1 VTLGFGRLRTREELA
16 ANEAIAVGRPS
27 TPEFPA
33 GFAEPKELVDAVL
46 RAERIVAEAREQAG
60 QIVERARAEVR
71 ELEARLT
78 FEARAEAN
86 AAVAAQTLALAAR
99 EARADELG
107 LERAIGLARI
117 LAERLLGEAL
127 ALDPS
132 RVVALA
138 ETALAEAR
146 GARRVVLVANPE
158 DVPALER
165 AREHGKLS
173 QVMRIVPSG
182 ERARGALR
190 VESEIG
196 VLDAALAPQLDRL
209 TERLRESSFR

>member
-16 ANEAIAVGRPS
+16 ANEAIAVGKR
-27 TPEFPA
+27 TAPEFPA

-46 RAERIVAEAREQAG
+46 RAERIVAEASEQAR

-165 AREHGKLS
+165 AREYGNLT
-173 QVMRIVPSG
+173 QVVRIVPSS